1 MSIDCYSLLSKLSS
15 VDQQY
20 DLQKILRAFEYAREA
35 HKGQFRKSGEEYISH
50 PLAVAEIVVSLKL
63 DTDSICAALLH
74 DTVEDRPDKATLED
88 IKSQFGQDVA
98 ELVDGL
104 TKLVSIPFEN
114 KEEEHLENLRKMFLA
129 MSKDIRVIF
138 IKLCDRL
145 HNMRT
150 LASHTEEKQRIIALE
165 TMHVYAPVAH
175 RLGMQKIKQELEKL
189 ALLYLDPVG
198 YNEVKNSIDIKYGLN
213 RDFLDKAQEMI
224 GEKLSEQ
231 SIRFSISGR
240 VKSIY
245 SMYKKMYT
253 KNKSFDEIY
262 DFYAVRILVD
272 DELTCYT
279 VLGIIHEMFNSVPG
293 RFKDYI
299 STPKPNMYKSIHTT
313 VIGRYGI
320 PFEVQIRT
328 WEMHEIA
335 EYGLA
340 AHWKYKSNVS
350 AEESISKKLQWIH
363 TLLETEKDSTDNSED
378 IISSLKFDLFEDEIF
393 VFTPKGDVIDL
404 PVGSTPIDFAYAI
417 HTAVGNKMIGAKI
430 NGVIAPIDSVLQ
442 TGQIVD
448 ILTSSASK
456 GPNRDW
462 LKIVRTSEAR
472 NKIRQW
478 YKKEK
483 REENIENAKRDIDRI
498 FKKYGAPYTEEQ
510 RDQIVLNIAQKSGVS
525 DVDDY
530 YNSIGYG
537 GVALSK
543 VEAKLKNEFDRVIR
557 PVEQESES
565 TILSANIDTEKDKKV
580 KKKFNSSQSVIVE
593 GIDNCQVKFAKCC
606 NPLPGDTIIGFITKG
621 FGISVHKY
629 DCKNAVD
636 GLKNNDIKDRW
647 VTARWAKNVMDATES
662 CFDAMLNVFAR
673 DEIGVLAE
681 ISGALAEMHVGI
693 LSINSHTIS
702 TNSDVMIISITIRTK
717 NTEHFN
723 SIVGRLKKLSSVV
736 DVTRGGLN

>member
-1 MSIDCYSLLSKLSS
+1 MSTALYNLFSKLN
-15 VDQQY
+15 QNEQY
-20 DLQKILRAFEYAREA
+20 YDIRKIEKAYEYAKEM
-35 HKGQFRKSGEEYISH
+35 HSGQFRKSGEEYISH
-50 PLAVAEIVVSLKL
+50 PIAVAEIVTSLNL
-63 DTDSICAALLH
+63 DTDSVCAALLH
-74 DTVEDRPDKATLED
+74 DTVEDRPEKATLAD
-88 IKSQFGQDVA
+88 IKQQFGETVA
-98 ELVDGL
+98 DLVDGL
-104 TKLVSIPFEN
+104 TKLVAIPFEN

-150 LASHTEEKQRIIALE
+150 LSSHTEEKQRIIALE
-165 TMHVYAPVAH
+165 TMHVYAPLAH

-189 ALLYLDPVG
+189 AILYLDPVG
-198 YNEVKNSIDIKYGLN
+198 YEEIQSNVNLKYGQT
-213 RDFLDKAQEMI
+213 RDFLVKAQDMI
-224 GEKLSEQ
+224 KEKLNSQ
-231 SIRFSISGR
+231 KIHFSIEGR

-335 EYGLA
+335 EYGFA
-340 AHWKYKSNVS
+340 AHWKYKVNVS
-350 AEESISKKLQWIH
+350 SEDNVAKKLQWIH
-363 TLLETEKDSTDNSED
+363 TLLETEKDSAENSD
-378 IISSLKFDLFEDEIF
+378 DLISALKVDLFEDEIF

-404 PVGSTPIDFAYAI
+404 PSGSTAIDFAYAI

-430 NGVIAPIDSVLQ
+430 NGVIAPIDTPLQ

-462 LKIVRTSEAR
+462 LKIVKTSEAR

-483 REENIENAKRDIDRI
+483 REENIENAKRDIDKLFHRI
-498 FKKYGAPYTEEQ
+498 TSQYTDEQ
-510 RDQIVLNIAQKSGVS
+510 RDIAVLNVAKKVGIL
-525 DVDDY
+525 DVNDY

-543 VEAKLKNEFDRVIR
+543 IEAKLKNEFEKLVRTPKEETP
-557 PVEQESES
+557 PV
-565 TILSANIDTEKDKKV
+565 LSANVDTDKKP
-580 KKKFNSSQSVIVE
+580 KTFSSLSQSVVIESV
-593 GIDNCQVKFAKCC
+593 DNCQVKFAKCC
-606 NPLPGDTIIGFITKG
+606 SPLPGDSIIGFITKG
-621 FGISVHKY
+621 FGISIHKY
-629 DCKNAVD
+629 DCANAVQ
-636 GLKNNDIKDRW
+636 GLKNPETKDRW
-647 VTARWAKNVMDATES
+647 VAASWTKNASNSAES
-662 CFDAMLNVFAR
+662 CFDAQLNVFAR

-693 LSINSHTIS
+693 LAINSHTINA
-702 TNSDVMIISITIRTK
+702 NSDVMIISITIRTK
-717 NTEHFN
+717 NTDHFN
-723 SIVGRLKKLSSVV
+723 SIISRLKKLSSVV